1 VTERFRPEQ
10 IRDFWTEQARTH
22 GQASAA
28 SWTDGPAID
37 LEVAQLLQR
46 LDDGDD
52 VLDVGCGNGHCTI
65 RLAAER
71 KIKIHGVDYI
81 PEMIDHARRRLATAP
96 AELRE
101 RVQFDVGDVTALSEP
116 MQAYDKIVAVRVIIN
131 LDSWAKQLA
140 GLRECSRVLKP
151 GGVLLLSEATLQGWN
166 KLNALRREWSL
177 PDIPMPSFNQYL
189 DEERVIEAVHPDLQ
203 LLELVNFAST
213 YYVGTR
219 VLKALL
225 SQAMNASIDV
235 GDTNMEWNRWCASLP
250 AWGDYGTQKLFVFRR
265 R

>member
-1 VTERFRPEQ
+1 MTDRFRSEQ
-10 IRDFWTEQARTH
+10 IRDFWTQQARTY

-46 LDDGDD
+46 LHDGDD
-52 VLDVGCGNGHCTI
+52 VLDVGCGNGHGTM
-65 RLAAER
+65 RLAAAR
-71 KIKIHGVDYI
+71 KIKIRGVDYV
-81 PEMIDHARRRLATAP
+81 PEMIDHARGRLATA
-96 AELRE
+96 AAALRE
-101 RVQFDVGDVTALSEP
+101 RVQFDVGDVTELNEP
-116 MQAYDKIVAVRVIIN
+116 TRTYDRVVAVRVIIN
-131 LDSWAKQLA
+131 LHSWPKQLA

-151 GGVLLLSEATLQGWN
+151 GGLLLLSEATLQGWN
-166 KLNALRREWSL
+166 KLNALRREWGL
-177 PDIPMPSFNQYL
+177 PDIPMPAFNQYL
-189 DEERVIEAVHPDLQ
+189 DEEQVVEAVHPDLE

-225 SQAMNASIDV
+225 SQALHTSTDL